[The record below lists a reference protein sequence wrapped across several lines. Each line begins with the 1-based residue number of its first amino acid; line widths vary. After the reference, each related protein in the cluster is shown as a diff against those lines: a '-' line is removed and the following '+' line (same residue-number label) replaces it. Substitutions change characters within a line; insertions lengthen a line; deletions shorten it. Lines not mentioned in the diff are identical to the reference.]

1 MNKRDATLSISN
13 TEDLAEVINDIHHY
27 LNKHKEYLNS
37 LNVFPVPDGDTGL
50 NMVLTLQGAMANMT
64 GKVSLEKSAGEYL
77 KEFAEHM
84 LLNSRGCSGV
94 ILSLFVQGFANV
106 VSNNNFSK
114 ENIYKAIENGYRNAY
129 EGTKNPQEGTMLTLM
144 LSLIHISEP
153 TRLLSISYAVFCLK
167 KKKNK
172 HNQCL
177 KKRGSGTT
185 DNCEQ

>member
-37 LNVFPVPDGDTGL
+37 LNVFPVPDGETGL

-106 VSNNNFSK
+106 VSNN
-114 ENIYKAIENGYRNAY
+114 
-129 EGTKNPQEGTMLTLM
+129 
-144 LSLIHISEP
+144 
-153 TRLLSISYAVFCLK
+153 
-167 KKKNK
+167 
-172 HNQCL
+172 
-177 KKRGSGTT
+177 
-185 DNCEQ
+185 